1 MDSERAMVQLKK
13 SFEACFARRMEAY
26 RPKKLNRIVDSERA
40 MVQLKK
46 SFEACFARRMEAVI
60 NAKGSYIKSNQQDT
74 SATSIPFGSAYC
86 VFYFSFYLVLN
97 ILKI

>member
-1 MDSERAMVQLKK
+1 M
-13 SFEACFARRMEAY
+13 
-26 RPKKLNRIVDSERA
+26 DSERA

-74 SATSIPFGSAYC
+74 SATSIPFGQQC
-86 VFYFSFYLVLN
+86 
-97 ILKI
+97 ILCF